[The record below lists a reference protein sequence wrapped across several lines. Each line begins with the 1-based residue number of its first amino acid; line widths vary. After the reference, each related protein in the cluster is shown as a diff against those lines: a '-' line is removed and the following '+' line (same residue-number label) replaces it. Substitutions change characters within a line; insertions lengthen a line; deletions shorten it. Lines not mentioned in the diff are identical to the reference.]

1 VACII
6 NVGLFPL
13 HHEEPRRG
21 IVALEMLYSHDYL
34 QPTVLMEPY
43 FKKPPL
49 HNWLTLLFSGLFEGV
64 NEVSLR
70 LPSVFMSLL
79 TALAIYLLSRRFIGE
94 RRAIFSSL
102 IFLTTWTILIGYST
116 KCEPDVTFTFF
127 VFLSI
132 ALWYYL
138 FEKGKRNLAWV
149 SGYLFSS
156 FAFLTKGIPGFAF
169 FLISAFIALFIRKE
183 LKSFLSFESIVGIV
197 VGSLPVAIWMFSI
210 PFEEAISSLIG
221 EVTSRSLTSYDF
233 FHALKGIFSFPFRY
247 MAALF
252 PWSFVVLF
260 YFMKDRERFGRL
272 FEDKFLRFVALVV
285 VLNSLIYMLSPGTR
299 LRYLMPIFPFVSIIF
314 ACILS
319 DIHLERK
326 RAKRIVQTFIDLL
339 LILGIM
345 SGLLIMGDNYHL
357 VVYTI
362 IFLAFAYFIHYY
374 VFKRVESENIVVLVS
389 LCFFLIRGFYSAYYV
404 PISAFKYPDVR
415 GVAKRIVDVVDGR
428 RLETKTNYLQLCFY
442 VEKFIGKPLR
452 FNPNPDK
459 GVLFLTENPEGRVV
473 EKFSLGKHKFYL
485 CRF

>member
-1 VACII
+1 MKSRSLYLFLVSFFVACII

-49 HNWLTLLFSGLFEGV
+49 HNWLTLLFSGLFKDV

-156 FAFLTKGIPGFAF
+156 FAFLT
-169 FLISAFIALFIRKE
+169 
-183 LKSFLSFESIVGIV
+183 
-197 VGSLPVAIWMFSI
+197 
-210 PFEEAISSLIG
+210 
-221 EVTSRSLTSYDF
+221 
-233 FHALKGIFSFPFRY
+233 
-247 MAALF
+247 
-252 PWSFVVLF
+252 
-260 YFMKDRERFGRL
+260 
-272 FEDKFLRFVALVV
+272 
-285 VLNSLIYMLSPGTR
+285 
-299 LRYLMPIFPFVSIIF
+299 
-314 ACILS
+314 
-319 DIHLERK
+319 
-326 RAKRIVQTFIDLL
+326 
-339 LILGIM
+339 
-345 SGLLIMGDNYHL
+345 
-357 VVYTI
+357 
-362 IFLAFAYFIHYY
+362 
-374 VFKRVESENIVVLVS
+374 
-389 LCFFLIRGFYSAYYV
+389 
-404 PISAFKYPDVR
+404 
-415 GVAKRIVDVVDGR
+415 
-428 RLETKTNYLQLCFY
+428 
-442 VEKFIGKPLR
+442 
-452 FNPNPDK
+452 
-459 GVLFLTENPEGRVV
+459 
-473 EKFSLGKHKFYL
+473 
-485 CRF
+485 